1 MMEPKDLVARLG
13 GPTKLAQ
20 AVGSTASAVGIWR
33 AQGVPF
39 RYHARLY
46 PALKRRKWTAEQIH
60 AALHWRPGK

>member
-20 AVGSTASAVGIWR
+20 AVGSTASAVGKWR

-46 PALKRRKWTAEQIH
+46 PVLKRRKWTAEQIH
-60 AALHWRPGK
+60 AALHWRPSK